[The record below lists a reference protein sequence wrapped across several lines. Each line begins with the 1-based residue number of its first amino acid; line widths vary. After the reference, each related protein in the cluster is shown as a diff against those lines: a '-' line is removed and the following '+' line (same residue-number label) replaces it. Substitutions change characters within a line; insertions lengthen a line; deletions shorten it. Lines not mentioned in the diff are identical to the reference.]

1 MILLGQP
8 TEYPGYMVKDGT
20 VRGTAAETTNPHI
33 FKARFS
39 WVTELE
45 NIELNIISNITTNSP
60 SFAFLHGITVKTHE
74 RVVIN

>member
-1 MILLGQP
+1 MIN
-8 TEYPGYMVKDGT
+8 TCYYAIFCT
-20 VRGTAAETTNPHI
+20 ICTTNPHI

-60 SFAFLHGITVKTHE
+60 SLTFLHGITVETHE